1 MVAPRTRVELLHA
14 HSSSNPYPNPHPPGI
29 RARPETPPAPPR
41 CATESVT
48 SPCAAPWAGVRG
60 ELCLPSRT
68 GLAGCLRGGGSAR
81 TSLARAHAPLSPLLP
96 PSIADRLSRMSTKV
110 VDTTTHP
117 LPSKQTSPLART
129 VPGSVHVFPQ
139 FRINCAAATTP
150 AHIPR
155 TALNTVLQ
163 DQPDSS
169 MYQPHA
175 AEATVVRR
183 GGPFSGIPRRMRR
196 IDPRAI
202 VGCDPCVQ
210 P

>member
-1 MVAPRTRVELLHA
+1 MSGPGLRRFPSLVQARRLQAQRAPCSAESLTSPCGPPCGFRGVQRELWL
-14 HSSSNPYPNPHPPGI
+14 PPEPGLNYYMHTLRPTPTPTHI
-29 RARPETPPAPPR
+29 PQGYARGQRPPPPR

-129 VPGSVHVFPQ
+129 VPESVHVFPGPQ

-155 TALNTVLQ
+155 TALN
-163 DQPDSS
+163 
-169 MYQPHA
+169 A
-175 AEATVVRR
+175 
-183 GGPFSGIPRRMRR
+183 
-196 IDPRAI
+196 
-202 VGCDPCVQ
+202 
-210 P
+210 